1 MQCIFCSN
9 ELDGSD
15 EHIIPQCINGR
26 LHSRELICSKCNN
39 KFGRKLDPTFRETF
53 KVVLH
58 VLKIGNVEHLKLQA
72 DNDAAYIRSN
82 STGTIKAIPQGVEIT
97 KTEDGKIALSITG
110 PDHIETYKAIAK
122 KSIRM
127 FGAKALE
134 GKFEVIKTQTLSGP
148 LKTSIGILLTPSL
161 RLALN
166 KIIVEYYC
174 HCGLDRTSIKAM
186 INAVDQLD
194 EGIEN
199 IRYCNSS
206 QLMRKP
212 SDNEISH
219 LIIIRSDKNR
229 KILYAY
235 IELFNIVCGFIMLQE
250 NYQGNPVNYVYHQDA
265 ITRKS
270 LTEEVSVDLDQMED
284 IFAGIEHNVDTFAER
299 HQSRIVMDSIK
310 ERSSIILEELET
322 EHKEGRITSE
332 QLKMTYME
340 RSAYLVAHASIFEFP
355 DLISDFNEAELKK
368 INHIHSL
375 IRADKKEAFIIYYQE
390 FIGHKFEFE
399 DKKGLYTMKEF
410 HFAHHKKREDIEML
424 KVYCHFISQE
434 DGSNDLIPATN
445 IFKAVGI
452 PFMEELF
459 VWH

>member
-1 MQCIFCSN
+1 
-9 ELDGSD
+9 
-15 EHIIPQCINGR
+15 
-26 LHSRELICSKCNN
+26 
-39 KFGRKLDPTFRETF
+39 
-53 KVVLH
+53 
-58 VLKIGNVEHLKLQA
+58 
-72 DNDAAYIRSN
+72 
-82 STGTIKAIPQGVEIT
+82 
-97 KTEDGKIALSITG
+97 
-110 PDHIETYKAIAK
+110 
-122 KSIRM
+122 
-127 FGAKALE
+127 
-134 GKFEVIKTQTLSGP
+134 
-148 LKTSIGILLTPSL
+148 L

-194 EGIEN
+194 VGIEN

-310 ERSSIILEELET
+310 ERSSIILE
-322 EHKEGRITSE
+322 
-332 QLKMTYME
+332 
-340 RSAYLVAHASIFEFP
+340 
-355 DLISDFNEAELKK
+355 
-368 INHIHSL
+368 
-375 IRADKKEAFIIYYQE
+375 
-390 FIGHKFEFE
+390 
-399 DKKGLYTMKEF
+399 
-410 HFAHHKKREDIEML
+410 
-424 KVYCHFISQE
+424 
-434 DGSNDLIPATN
+434 
-445 IFKAVGI
+445 
-452 PFMEELF
+452 
-459 VWH
+459 